1 MKTEAQIR
9 SALVGKVLEM
19 PANKAL
25 SDLFLR
31 GAWSKLSAAENS
43 EFK

>member
-9 SALVGKVLEM
+9 SAFVGKVLEM

-25 SDLFLR
+25 SDFVSAR
-31 GAWSKLSAAENS
+31 GLEQVISC
-43 EFK
+43 